1 MKSYLKY
8 IAVLDHEDKLHS
20 VEFTTGVNVIT
31 GKSSTGKSAMIEIF
45 DYCFGSSED
54 TVPAGVITDNAELY
68 FIVISIGDSNIVL
81 ARNPENKKG
90 FLREETI
97 LPQIRN
103 FNRAYFKDEYFLPMS
118 DFRKTLGHHFG
129 LTIEDTDTDLDDK
142 KYRYNNA
149 KAPRPSVRNFTSF
162 MLQHQN
168 LIANKHS
175 LFYRFDE
182 KEKREQTIDQFKIF
196 AGFVTQD
203 YFIKKQQL
211 NELER
216 ELKGLENQ
224 QISITSIQQKKEG
237 KLLELLREYH
247 VVTGKLLFTESA
259 QNALSNP
266 ANILDKIKYYKV
278 ASDINSDEYM
288 VELQALE
295 KQQNELLG
303 NKRTKEL
310 QLSEIQSSIE
320 YAKKH
325 KNEILNISTIQETVI
340 HLSECPFCQRKNEK
354 LSEEANLLDGAIS
367 WLNEELSKTPLLL
380 DSFLS
385 NEKSLKSEITPVDE
399 NIEIIER
406 KITKIKNSV
415 ADLEKNKSLEEQA
428 MKVKV
433 RIENLLE
440 DKIDNNLTDLEKNIN
455 TTKSK
460 IENLAKDIKIN
471 YNPEAKIKRAEQYI
485 NDAMKEIGKDLDF
498 EDSYKP
504 INLKFSLDSF
514 DLWHEKP
521 DNSKVFLRSMG
532 SGANWLYCHIALFTS
547 IQKYFCSIGDKSLI
561 PPILFLDQPS
571 QVYFPTSI
579 DHKEEFDAKELKEK
593 EGKSDK
599 LDEDLLAVTNLYDQL
614 LKYCNATF
622 IETGITPQ
630 IIITDHADKLKLKN
644 GDFEFLVNERRWR
657 KRGFIDISEVTK

>member
-54 TVPAGVITDNAELY
+54 TVPAGVITDNADLY

-103 FNRAYFKDEYFLPMS
+103 FNRAYFKDKYFLPMP

-196 AGFVTQD
+196 AGFVTQN

-247 VVTGKLLFTESA
+247 VITGKLLFTESA

-278 ASDINSDEYM
+278 ASDINSNEYM
-288 VELQALE
+288 VELRALE
-295 KQQNELLG
+295 KQQNELIG
-303 NKRTKEL
+303 NKRTKEI
-310 QLSEIQSSIE
+310 QLREIQSSIE

-325 KNEILNISTIQETVI
+325 KNEILNISTIQETLI

-385 NEKSLKSEITPVDE
+385 NEKSLKSEITPVEE

-406 KITKIKNSV
+406 KIAKIKNSV

-593 EGKSDK
+593 EGKSNK

-614 LKYCNATF
+614 LKYCNTTF

-657 KRGFIDISEVTK
+657 KKGFIDISEVTK